1 MSFFR
6 ADIDISRLKAKGDR
20 VPAVFAATL
29 DRFVKRGAMVLE
41 REEKEQAPKAFTTLT
56 NSITVQKNA
65 QADYSV
71 TPMARYAAAVNN
83 GGRPHKA
90 PLLPLYL
97 WLKYTKRVSDEREL
111 RKRTYGLQRFIAKH
125 GTKAN
130 PFVNRSVIKQQGN
143 VVRFIRQ
150 GIEQGI
156 QEAYGQ

>member
-6 ADIDISRLKAKGDR
+6 ADIDLSRLKAR
-20 VPAVFAATL
+20 TAQAPAVFVSTL
-29 DRFVKRGAMVLE
+29 DRFVNRGAMELE
-41 REEKEQAPKAFTTLT
+41 REEKLQAPKAFTTLT
-56 NSITVQKNA
+56 HSITVQKNA

-71 TPMARYAAAVNN
+71 TPMARYAAAVND

-97 WLKYTKRVSDEREL
+97 WLKYTKRVSDEKEL
-111 RKRTYGLQRFIAKH
+111 RARTYGLQRFIARN

-130 PFVNRSVIKQQGN
+130 PFVSRSVIRKQGT

-150 GIEQGI
+150 GVAQGI
-156 QEAYGQ
+156 QEAFGQ